1 MFNDTSQF
9 VNEDTPQPNEPFQS
23 ELTRALSIRANSLQ
37 PFPRARSSR
46 PRKPSVTD
54 NARRP
59 RHERQRSKDQKRLS
73 YERKALSAE
82 PNSLAALGIGHRR
95 WEDLLD
101 AAASAT
107 EEDSRDLTPVSR
119 IMFLYCIK
127 LLTLIKILQSPRSSI
142 PPFSM
147 VNHGAFQSYAAS
159 PLQNAVIPT
168 SPGPEE
174 PTSPPFDAPHLK
186 PFPSVETSY
195 DDDDDNDDIEPE
207 QHTSY
212 HHHNSSTE
220 SNPFVYPPHLSPHAR
235 HNYHSST
242 GSNFHMPS
250 DSLSSPTRP
259 GAISLTGP
267 TEPSQSYHI
276 QHHYTTSTTSSLGAG
291 GVTLP
296 LPTTATNPPNLPNLH
311 PSTTAAYSPTLPTT
325 VHPTTLSSPINTNN
339 NTNDNTGQPGHLPQ
353 PPPPVVMHYCAACQ
367 RLTPLTSSYACTEC
381 ICGVCRD
388 CVDVLVNMGPE
399 RGVQCP
405 RCATV
410 NGRFRP
416 FMLDLR

>member
-1 MFNDTSQF
+1 
-9 VNEDTPQPNEPFQS
+9 
-23 ELTRALSIRANSLQ
+23 
-37 PFPRARSSR
+37 
-46 PRKPSVTD
+46 
-54 NARRP
+54 
-59 RHERQRSKDQKRLS
+59 
-73 YERKALSAE
+73 
-82 PNSLAALGIGHRR
+82 
-95 WEDLLD
+95 LD

-107 EEDSRDLTPVSR
+107 EEDSRDLTPVSLR
-119 IMFLYCIK
+119 EVFSSSTRFL
-127 LLTLIKILQSPRSSI
+127 TQIKILQSPRSSI

-147 VNHGAFQSYAAS
+147 ANHGAFQSYAAS
-159 PLQNAVIPT
+159 PLQNAVLPT

-174 PTSPPFDAPHLK
+174 PTSPPFDAPHLE

-195 DDDDDNDDIEPE
+195 DDDNDIAPEP
-207 QHTSY
+207 HTSY

-250 DSLSSPTRP
+250 DTLSSPARP
-259 GAISLTGP
+259 DAISLANP
-267 TEPSQSYHI
+267 PNPSPSYHLHH
-276 QHHYTTSTTSSLGAG
+276 HHYTNSTTSSLGVG

-296 LPTTATNPPNLPNLH
+296 LPSTAANPLNLPNLH
-311 PSTTAAYSPTLPTT
+311 PYSPTMPPT
-325 VHPTTLSSPINTNN
+325 VHPATLSSPINTHNSHASE
-339 NTNDNTGQPGHLPQ
+339 NTGQPGHLPQ
-353 PPPPVVMHYCAACQ
+353 PPPPTVMHYCAACQ
-367 RLTPLTSSYACTEC
+367 RLTALTSSYACTEC

-399 RGVQCP
+399 RGMRCP